1 MTKGITMQR
10 IKRSVVLVFAGALL
24 LSGCA
29 AGGGGGGE
37 AGADGCETVRSE
49 VRDISN
55 GAQNALAAGGDPTE
69 VHDALEG
76 YSERVDALAEE
87 ADDAV
92 SDALDALDEAID
104 EAADFAE
111 TLPSDPEAEVD
122 AEAVAEHQT
131 AIQEAASE
139 VTNACGGTEG

>member
-1 MTKGITMQR
+1 MQR

-29 AGGGGGGE
+29 AGGGGE
-37 AGADGCETVRSE
+37 AGAGGCDTVRSE

-55 GAQNALAAGGDPTE
+55 GAQNALAAGGDPSE

-92 SDALDALDEAID
+92 SDALEGLDEAID

-131 AIQEAASE
+131 AIQEAATE
-139 VTNACGGTEG
+139 VTNACGAEG

>member
-1 MTKGITMQR
+1 MQR
-10 IKRSVVLVFAGALL
+10 MKLSAAITLAGVLL

-29 AGGGGGGE
+29 AGGTGGE
-37 AGADGCETVRSE
+37 AAADSCETVRAE

-55 GAQNALAAGGDPTE
+55 GAQNVLSAGGDPSE
-69 VHDALEG
+69 VQSALEG
-76 YSERVDALAEE
+76 YSERAGELAEG
-87 ADDAV
+87 ADDDVAGAV
-92 SDALDALDEAID
+92 EGLGEKID

-131 AIQEAASE
+131 AIQEAAAGVADECKSD
-139 VTNACGGTEG
+139 A